1 MKSKLLLG
9 LALTFAL
16 TAQNAVAEKL
26 PLDHFFKNPEFAGF
40 QLSPDGKRLAAMVNL
55 NGRMNLAV
63 IDLATRKSQAV
74 TNIKSQDVSGFMWA
88 TNDRLLFFMD
98 KDGNESLGI
107 FAVNA
112 DGSYPRTLVEPW
124 EAMARSGRASE
135 IRQVVVLDILEDEP
149 EWVLVQSNERRA
161 SNPDVFKLNIMT
173 DGTDKGRAG
182 SGKNTQ
188 LVQRNP
194 GNVSGWFTDW
204 DGNVI
209 GAGFQDGLNVGFM
222 MLTDPEND
230 TWETILETRFDE
242 AGYSPAAL
250 TGDGKNG
257 YVTSNLTPD
266 GKPRDKAALYEY
278 NFETREFGDL
288 VYEHDVVDC
297 CNPIMNRKARKLIG
311 VSYMVGEPEIVY
323 LDPEW
328 KARMAGID
336 KALPDTINRITSLD
350 DEETIAVV
358 TATSSTQPPQYY
370 LFDMVNNKLE
380 WMADSRP
387 WVDASTM
394 SEMKPYSFKA
404 RDGRELHGYIT
415 IPNGSDGKDLPL
427 IVNPHGGPWA
437 RDGYGYNPEHQFLAN
452 RGYAVIQ
459 VNFRGSTGFGM
470 DHMASSFK
478 QWGQS
483 MQDDVTDAV
492 KWAIDQGIADAD
504 RVCIYGGSYGGYATM
519 AGLTFTPEL
528 YKCGINYVGV
538 TDIAL
543 LFETMPDAWGDG
555 AAQMKAMVGDPETEK
570 EFLEQWSPVHHA
582 DKIQAPVFMAYGRR
596 DPRVNIEHAKVMEK
610 AMKKAGVEY
619 ELMVKR
625 DEGHGFRKQEN
636 RYDFYGTME
645 EFLAEN
651 LGGE

>member
-1 MKSKLLLG
+1 MKLRLLMG
-9 LALTFAL
+9 LALTLAL
-16 TAQNAVAEKL
+16 TIQTAAAKEL

-74 TNIKSQDVSGFMWA
+74 TNIKRQDVSGFMWA
-88 TNDRLLFFMD
+88 NNDRLLFFMD
-98 KDGNESLGI
+98 KDGNESFGI

-112 DGSYPRTLVEPW
+112 DGSYPRTLVEPP

-135 IRQVVVLDILEDEP
+135 IRIVQVLDILEDEP

-173 DGTDKGRAG
+173 EGQSRGPLG
-182 SGKNTQ
+182 SGSNTQ

-194 GNVSGWFTDW
+194 GNVAGWFTDW
-204 DGNVI
+204 DGNLI
-209 GAGFQDGLNVGFM
+209 GASFQDGLNVGFM
-222 MLTDPEND
+222 MLTDREND
-230 TWETILETRFDE
+230 TWETVLETRFDE
-242 AGYSPAAL
+242 PGFAPAAI
-250 TGDGKNG
+250 TGDGVHG

-266 GKPRDKAALYEY
+266 GKARDKAALYEY

-311 VSYMVGEPEIVY
+311 VSYMVGKPEMVY
-323 LDPEW
+323 LDPVW
-328 KARMAGID
+328 KSRMDAINR
-336 KALPDTINRITSLD
+336 ALPDTINRISSLD

-358 TATSSTQPPQYY
+358 TSSSSTQPPKYY
-370 LFDMVNNKLE
+370 LFDMINNKLE

-387 WVDASTM
+387 WVDASVM
-394 SEMKPYSFKA
+394 AEMKPYSFKA
-404 RDGRELHGYIT
+404 RDGRELHGYLT
-415 IPNGSDGKDLPL
+415 IPHGSDGKNLPL

-437 RDGYGYNPEHQFLAN
+437 RDGYSYNPEHQFLAN

-470 DHMASSFK
+470 DHMQSAFK

-504 RVCIYGGSYGGYATM
+504 RVCIYGGSYGGYAAM

-538 TDIAL
+538 TSIPL

-555 AAQMKAMVGDPETEK
+555 AAQMKAMVGDPETER

-596 DPRVNIEHAKVMEK
+596 DPRVNIEHAKIMEK
-610 AMKKAGVEY
+610 ALKKNNVEY
-619 ELMVKR
+619 ELMIKR
-625 DEGHGFRKQEN
+625 NEGHGFRKEEN

-645 EFLAEN
+645 KFLAEN
-651 LGGE
+651 LK